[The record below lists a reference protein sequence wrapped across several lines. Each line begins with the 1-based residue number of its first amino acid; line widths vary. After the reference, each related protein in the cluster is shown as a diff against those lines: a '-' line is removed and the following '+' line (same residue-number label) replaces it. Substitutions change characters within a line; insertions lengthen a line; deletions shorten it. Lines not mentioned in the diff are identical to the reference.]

1 MLNFTARNR
10 NKLKRILRQRFHVSA
25 DHRRLLL
32 MFVLVCLFIISLLFA
47 SAFLVWIVERNRTE
61 SLAIRSFWDGIW
73 WAIVTVATVGYGD
86 KVPLT
91 HAGRL
96 IGMVLI
102 VVGFS
107 LLSVFTGLIASLFVE
122 DRIKG
127 AKGLKQIRTHDHIVI
142 CGWNKTA
149 EFLLRAMIEKKLQ
162 DVEVCLVTNQG
173 ADFFEE
179 IESKFPHLQLMFV
192 RGEATQEDVLR
203 RASISN
209 AAQVIILADQNLEKQ
224 SADDRTII
232 VANAIHYMVPKDRIT
247 VQLHNTE
254 NKNLLLRVGISN
266 VIVYD
271 DLGGYILANNIFGNH
286 SLKLYSQLAKSAL
299 NSINTQEIPEGFV
312 GKSYLSLSEHFRSEK
327 KLLLL
332 GLMTKE
338 PELEIESIFSDNASA
353 IDQFIKS
360 TLSKSRGLIQED
372 KSSIR
377 WNLPGETRIMEND
390 LAVVM
395 N

>member
-1 MLNFTARNR
+1 MLSLKGYNR
-10 NKLKRILRQRFHVSA
+10 NKIKSFLRQRFHLSA
-25 DHRRLLL
+25 DHRRLLV
-32 MFVLVCLFIISLLFA
+32 MFILVCAFIILLLLA
-47 SAFLVWIVERNRTE
+47 SAFLVSMVEQDQTD
-61 SLAIRSFWDGIW
+61 SLAIKSFWDGIW
-73 WAIVTVATVGYGD
+73 WAIVTIATVGYGD

-96 IGMVLI
+96 VGMFLI
-102 VVGFS
+102 IVGFS

-122 DRIKG
+122 DKIKG

-149 EFLLRAMIEKKLQ
+149 EFLLKAMIEKKLQ
-162 DVEVCLVTNQG
+162 DTEVCLVTNQG
-173 ADFFEE
+173 AEFFEE
-179 IESKFPHLQLMFV
+179 IESKFPHLQLKFV
-192 RGEATQEDVLR
+192 RGEATQEEVLR

-232 VANAIHYMVPKDRIT
+232 IANAIHYMVHKDKIT

-254 NKNLLLRVGISN
+254 NKNLLYRIGISN
-266 VIVYD
+266 VIIYD
-271 DLGGYILANNIFGNH
+271 DIGGYILANNIIENH
-286 SLKLYSQLAKSAL
+286 SLKLFSQLAKSAQNNISTL
-299 NSINTQEIPEGFV
+299 EIPEHFI
-312 GKSYLSLSEHFRSEK
+312 GKTYAELFDHIRHEK
-327 KLLLL
+327 KLILL

-338 PELEIESIFSDNASA
+338 PELEIDSIFSDNSSA

-360 TLSKSRGLIQED
+360 TLSKSRSLHQDE

-377 WNLPGETRIMEND
+377 WNPLGENRIMESD
-390 LAVVM
+390 LAIVM
-395 N
+395 T

>member
-1 MLNFTARNR
+1 MLNFTARSR
-10 NKLKRILRQRFHVSA
+10 NKLKGILRQRFHVSA

-32 MFVLVCLFIISLLFA
+32 MFVLVCLFIISLLLA
-47 SAFLVWIVERNRTE
+47 SALMVWLVERNRTE

-179 IESKFPHLQLMFV
+179 IESKFPTLQLMFV

-232 VANAIHYMVPKDRIT
+232 VANAIHYLVPKDRIT

-299 NSINTQEIPEGFV
+299 NSITTHEIPEGFV
-312 GKSYLSLSEHFRSEK
+312 GKNFLNLSEYFRSEK

-338 PELEIESIFSDNASA
+338 PQLEIESIFSDNASA

-360 TLSKSRGLIQED
+360 TLSKSRGMIQED